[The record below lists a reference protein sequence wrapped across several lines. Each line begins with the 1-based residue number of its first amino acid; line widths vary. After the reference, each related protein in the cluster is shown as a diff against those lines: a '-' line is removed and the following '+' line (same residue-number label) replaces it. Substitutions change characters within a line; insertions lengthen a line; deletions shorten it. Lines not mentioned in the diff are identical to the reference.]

1 MSNSLENKDEINNEK
16 NSNEQSKE
24 IQVINNKKEDALND
38 STDSIVQPQEINP
51 NSQLKMDILKAKIED
66 IEEEEKRA
74 EELQKYN
81 EFRARLNK
89 EIDDEKL
96 RTKEVKDNRYCDCN
110 NKHNKK
116 FGKIRQFKFYELK
129 GADGNIPLIHGFKLK
144 CNYYDDLFSQL
155 NSWIYSSFRII

>member
-1 MSNSLENKDEINNEK
+1 MHIFNAKQGEEGKPAIVKFASEQEAKKALEL
-16 NSNEQSKE
+16 
-24 IQVINNKKEDALND
+24 LN
-38 STDSIVQPQEINP
+38 
-51 NSQLKMDILKAKIED
+51 
-66 IEEEEKRA
+66 
-74 EELQKYN
+74 
-81 EFRARLNK
+81 NK